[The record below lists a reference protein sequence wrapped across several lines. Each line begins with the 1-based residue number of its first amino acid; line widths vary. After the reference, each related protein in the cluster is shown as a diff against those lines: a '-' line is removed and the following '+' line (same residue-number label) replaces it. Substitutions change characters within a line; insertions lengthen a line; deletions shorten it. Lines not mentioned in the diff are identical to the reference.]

1 MSERLGRFLLKNR
14 VAVAAVILLIT
25 AFFGWMMTRVKME
38 SPTIDLFPSTHPFV
52 ETFEKYSDVFGG
64 ASRVVIQLEVKE
76 GDIFNRDTLEK
87 VRKIT
92 KKLELLEGINNYQVL
107 SIAQRKVKDLKVD
120 AERGFRG
127 VPIMWPDTPATPEEM
142 ELLKQRI
149 YTNRRIYGT
158 LVSTDSKATL
168 IVAGFF
174 EDKLDPKKAYEEI
187 EKIVSAERD
196 AKTEIQ
202 LIGRPIMLG
211 YILQQYPQLVWIFL
225 MTIASIVV
233 LLALYFR
240 DLRGTLVP
248 VGTALMSAIWGLGF
262 LGLLGYNFDPLIVV
276 VPFIISARALS
287 HSVQL
292 IERYIEEYIRVRDK
306 SEAAVATF
314 HGLFTPGLLGIIT
327 DAGGVAMVWLTPI
340 PLLQKLG
347 LMGGFWVLSIIVS
360 DMIFNPILLSFL
372 PPPNTNKQEKKTV
385 LDTVLATLGGWCLG
399 WQRNV
404 ILAVALVTFGVG
416 YFFARNLQIGDVHPG
431 TPMLWPDS
439 KYNLDT
445 ERIAER
451 FRNTEELTVV
461 VEGATRDAIKN
472 PTVLRTM
479 EAFQRHMETIPEVGS
494 TSSLVDLIPATI
506 SILHG
511 GDPRWEVLP
520 DDPKESAFFLEM
532 IFTNSE
538 PGDLV
543 RFVTIDSQNA
553 NITLNLLDHKGDTL
567 RTVVAHAQKF
577 IDSHPMPGAKFR
589 LAGGYGGLLA
599 AINEVIV
606 KNEALI
612 TVLAF
617 CMIFVLCGLVYRSL
631 WAAILFLVPLFGS
644 NYLTYALMGAREI
657 GLDVNA
663 LPVVALGV
671 GLGVDYGLYVVG
683 RISEE
688 FERTRDVASSV
699 IIALTT
705 SGKAVL
711 FTAGTMVLGMVF
723 WTFSFLRFQAD
734 MGLLL
739 LFWMVM
745 SMLGGLVLLPALVVL
760 VKPKFVFPDPKP
772 VPNLVKKPEVAV

>member
-1 MSERLGRFLLKNR
+1 
-14 VAVAAVILLIT
+14 
-25 AFFGWMMTRVKME
+25 
-38 SPTIDLFPSTHPFV
+38 
-52 ETFEKYSDVFGG
+52 
-64 ASRVVIQLEVKE
+64 
-76 GDIFNRDTLEK
+76 
-87 VRKIT
+87 
-92 KKLELLEGINNYQVL
+92 
-107 SIAQRKVKDLKVD
+107 
-120 AERGFRG
+120 
-127 VPIMWPDTPATPEEM
+127 MWPEVPSTPEEM
-142 ELLKQRI
+142 ELLKQHV
-149 YTNRRIYGT
+149 YTNRRVFGT

-174 EDKLDPKKAYEEI
+174 ENKLVPKEAYQQI
-187 EKIVSAERD
+187 EGIVAAERD
-196 AKTEIQ
+196 GNTAIQ

-211 YILQQYPQLVWIFL
+211 FILEQYPQLLWIFL
-225 MTIASIVV
+225 ATIGSIIG

-248 VGTALMSAIWGLGF
+248 VVTAIMSAIWGLGF
-262 LGLLGYNFDPLIVV
+262 LGVLGYNFDPLVVV

-292 IERYIEEYIRVRDK
+292 IERYVEEYARLRDK

-327 DAGGVAMVWLTPI
+327 DAGGVVLVWLTPI
-340 PLLQKLG
+340 PLLQKLA
-347 LMGGFWVLSIIVS
+347 LMGGFWVMSIIVS

-372 PPPNTNKQEKKTV
+372 PAPDVTKQEKKTL
-385 LDTVLATLGGWCLG
+385 LDGLLAMLGHWCLG
-399 WQRNV
+399 WQRYV
-404 ILAVALVTFGVG
+404 IIAVALVVGVVG
-416 YFFARNLQIGDVHPG
+416 YLFARNLEIGDVHPG

-439 KYNLDT
+439 KYNQDT
-445 ERIAER
+445 ARIAER

-461 VEGATRDAIKN
+461 VEGATRDAIKS
-472 PTVLRTM
+472 PSVLRTM
-479 EAFQRHMETIPEVGS
+479 AAFQRHMESIPEVGS
-494 TSSLVDLIPATI
+494 TSSLADLVPNII

-511 GDPRWEVLP
+511 GDPKWEMIP
-520 DDPKESAFFLEM
+520 DDPRESAFFLEM
-532 IFTNSE
+532 IFSSAE

-553 NITLNLLDHKGDTL
+553 NIILNLLDHKGDTL
-567 RTVVAHAQKF
+567 RKVVDHAKGF
-577 IDSHPMPGAKFR
+577 IDSHPMEGAKFR

-599 AINEVIV
+599 AINEEIV
-606 KNEALI
+606 ANEALI

-617 CMIFVLCGLVYRSL
+617 GMIFVLCGLAYRSL
-631 WAAILFLVPLFGS
+631 WAAILFLVPLLCS
-644 NYLTYALMGAREI
+644 NYLTYALMGARKI

-671 GLGVDYGLYVVG
+671 GLGVDYGLYIVG
-683 RISEE
+683 RIQEE
-688 FERTRDVASSV
+688 FARTQDVASSV
-699 IIALTT
+699 ITALCT

-745 SMLGGLVLLPALVVL
+745 SMLGGLILLPALVVWI
-760 VKPKFVFPDPKP
+760 KPKFVFDTTKSAAA
-772 VPNLVKKPEVAV
+772 LQHKPEVAV